1 MKLKLKQWWY
11 IAPTYLTLWSVV
23 FSLWSLTDGSN
34 MMKAFG
40 VDIGDPSPF
49 IMLNSAARYVAI
61 ASGMIVGIW
70 MFRTFSSIMTAL
82 IVRLTMDILDLY
94 AGLTSGLIDH
104 PIGVIQSMLMFILPN
119 LFAIASLIQLKK
131 TMESR
136 SRQTSP
142 SLME

>member
-1 MKLKLKQWWY
+1 
-11 IAPTYLTLWSVV
+11 
-23 FSLWSLTDGSN
+23 
-34 MMKAFG
+34 
-40 VDIGDPSPF
+40 
-49 IMLNSAARYVAI
+49 
-61 ASGMIVGIW
+61 
-70 MFRTFSSIMTAL
+70 MTAL
-82 IVRLTMDILDLY
+82 IIRLTMDILDLY